1 LEGTGIV
8 AVGKH
13 LEPVEPQHFES
24 DCVREGPSRPERWMA
39 QGWGEM

>member
-24 DCVREGPSRPERWMA
+24 DCVREGPSRLERWMA